1 MNKDQVKGA
10 VKDAAGK
17 VQRETG
23 ELIGSPAQQAKGLAK
38 QAEGK
43 AQKGYGNAKEAIKD
57 ADRDAE
63 KRRRDEGL

>member
-17 VQRETG
+17 VQSKAG
-23 ELIGSPAQQAKGLAK
+23 EMTDSTDQQAKGMAK

-43 AQKGYGNAKEAIKD
+43 TQKKVGDAKETVKNKIDKV
-57 ADRDAE
+57 
-63 KRRRDEGL
+63 

>member
-17 VQRETG
+17 VQRKAG
-23 ELIGSPAQQAKGLAK
+23 EAMGSNTQQATGMAK

-43 AQKGYGNAKEAIKD
+43 VQKAAGDMKD
-57 ADRDAE
+57 SAVKSGSRN
-63 KRRRDEGL
+63 R

>member
-17 VQRETG
+17 VQAKAGEMTG
-23 ELIGSPAQQAKGLAK
+23 SAEHQAKGMAK

-43 AQKGYGNAKEAIKD
+43 TQKKVGNAKEV
-57 ADRDAE
+57 
-63 KRRRDEGL
+63 

>member
-17 VQRETG
+17 VQRKAG
-23 ELIGSPAQQAKGLAK
+23 EAMGSNKQQAKGMAK

-43 AQKGYGNAKEAIKD
+43 VQKATGDMKD
-57 ADRDAE
+57 SAVKSGSRN
-63 KRRRDEGL
+63 R

>member
-17 VQRETG
+17 VQSKTG
-23 ELIGSPAQQAKGLAK
+23 EITGSTEQQIKGMAK

-43 AQKGYGNAKEAIKD
+43 TQKKLGDAKEIVKD
-57 ADRDAE
+57 TAR
-63 KRRRDEGL
+63 KI

>member
-17 VQRETG
+17 VQSKTG
-23 ELIGSPAQQAKGLAK
+23 EITGSTEQKIKGMAK

-43 AQKGYGNAKEAIKD
+43 TQKKLGDAKEIVKD
-57 ADRDAE
+57 TAR
-63 KRRRDEGL
+63 KI